1 MIFEKIVNIICI
13 NTGLSPESISLD
25 SSIDEDLEID
35 SIDAFEILS
44 EIEDEFS
51 IEVDEDAMS
60 SFKTI
65 RDIVDYV
72 ENAV

>member
-51 IEVDEDAMS
+51 IEVDENAMS

>member
-51 IEVDEDAMS
+51 IEVDEDAMN

>member
-51 IEVDEDAMS
+51 IEVDEDAMG

>member
-51 IEVDEDAMS
+51 IEVDEGAMG